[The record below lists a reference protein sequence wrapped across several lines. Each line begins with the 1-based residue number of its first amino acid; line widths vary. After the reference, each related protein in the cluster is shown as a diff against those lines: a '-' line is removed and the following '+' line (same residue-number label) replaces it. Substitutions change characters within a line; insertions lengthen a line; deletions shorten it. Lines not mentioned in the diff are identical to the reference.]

1 MVNLLR
7 SELFRAQ
14 KRFQSW
20 LLLAIVLVGEIALYG
35 TMVIVSLVRSDP
47 DSVNRNIQL
56 PKIYDT
62 GLIIVNL
69 VGTILVTIFAAS
81 LMGNEY
87 SWNTLRPLLARSKS
101 RASLLTA
108 KWLTTFIY
116 VLGLT
121 IVSIVAVYG
130 FSMLGS
136 AIVGVDT
143 GLSGSAIV
151 DAIEVTARYSLALL
165 PYAALGMF
173 MAVLTRSNTAG
184 IALSIALLLLE
195 PALFAALG
203 ALSDV
208 FDTIQ
213 KGGLAW
219 NTTRLTEFGDS
230 GSDVTASQALNS
242 GIVTV
247 VWVIALVL
255 ISYRVF
261 TRRDVTSG

>member
-7 SELFRAQ
+7 SEIFRAQ

-20 LLLAIVLVGEIALYG
+20 LLLGIILLGELVLYG
-35 TMVIVSLVRSDP
+35 VMVIVSIVRTDP

-62 GLIIVNL
+62 GLVIVSL

-101 RASLLTA
+101 RASLLAA
-108 KWLTTFIY
+108 KWVTSFLY
-116 VLGLT
+116 VIGL
-121 IVSIVAVYG
+121 IIISVIAVYG
-130 FSMLGS
+130 FSMIGS
-136 AIVGVDT
+136 VIVGVDT
-143 GLSGSAIV
+143 GFSSSAV
-151 DAIEVTARYSLALL
+151 MDAIEVIGRYSASML
-165 PYAALGMF
+165 PYAALGML
-173 MAVLTRSNTAG
+173 MSVLTKSNTAG

-208 FDTIQ
+208 FDTVQ
-213 KGGLAW
+213 KGGLSW
-219 NTTRLTEFGDS
+219 NSGRLIEFGGS
-230 GSDVTASQALNS
+230 SSDVTASQALTS
-242 GIVTV
+242 AGILGLWV
-247 VWVIALVL
+247 VGMVL
-255 ISYRVF
+255 ISFRVF
-261 TRRDVTSG
+261 DRRDVTSG

>member
-1 MVNLLR
+1 MGNLLR
-7 SELFRAQ
+7 SEIFRAQ
-14 KRFQSW
+14 KRFQTW
-20 LLLAIVLVGEIALYG
+20 LLLAIVLIGEIVLYG
-35 TMVIVSLVRSDP
+35 TMVIVSIVRTDP

-101 RASLLTA
+101 RASLLSA
-108 KWLTTFIY
+108 KWLTTLFY

-121 IVSIVAVYG
+121 IISIVTVYG
-130 FSMLGS
+130 ISMLGS

-143 GLSGSAIV
+143 GFSGSAIV
-151 DAIEVTARYSLALL
+151 DAIEVAGRYSLALL

-173 MAVLTRSNTAG
+173 MAVLTKSNTAG

-203 ALSDV
+203 ALSDI
-208 FDTIQ
+208 FDSVQ

-219 NTTRLTEFGDS
+219 NSTRLTAFGDP
-230 GSDVTASQALNS
+230 GGDVTASQALTS
-242 GIVTV
+242 AGVLLIWV
-247 VWVIALVL
+247 VGMVL
-255 ISYRVF
+255 ISFRVF
-261 TRRDVTSG
+261 DRRDVTSG

>member
-1 MVNLLR
+1 MGNLLR
-7 SELFRAQ
+7 SEIFRAQ

-20 LLLAIVLVGEIALYG
+20 LLLAIILVGEVALYG

-108 KWLTTFIY
+108 KWLTSLFY

-121 IVSIVAVYG
+121 VISTVVVYG

-136 AIVGVDT
+136 VIVGVDT
-143 GLSGSAIV
+143 GFSGSAIV
-151 DAIEVTARYSLALL
+151 DAIEVAARYSVALL

-203 ALSDV
+203 ALSDI
-208 FDTIQ
+208 FDTVQ
-213 KGGLAW
+213 KGGLSW
-219 NTTRLTEFGDS
+219 NTTRLTEFGDA

-242 GIVTV
+242 GLV
-247 VWVIALVL
+247 VAAWVVAFVF